1 MASGSQFFDQATE
14 FHIDHG
20 WVAGVRQLASPNYN
34 SRPFANSR
42 AYNNVRPHD
51 NSRSH
56 DNCDADDH
64 DLSHQNVPL
73 PLIDLLVIHNIS
85 LPAGEFGGPYIDQL
99 FLNTLDCTVHDSFA
113 DLRDLKVSAHFL
125 LTRDGDITQ
134 CVATDKRAWHAGTS
148 RFGERDNCN
157 DFSIGIEL
165 EGSDTTPFTDEQ
177 YAALQWLVRGLMRY
191 YPQINVERIV
201 GHSDIAPGRKTD
213 PGPCFDW
220 SRLKQGL
227 IQGSTD

>member
-1 MASGSQFFDQATE
+1 MASGSRVFDQSAE

-34 SRPFANSR
+34 SRP
-42 AYNNVRPHD
+42 HD
-51 NSRSH
+51 NSQPH
-56 DNCDADDH
+56 DTA
-64 DLSHQNVPL
+64 SPQ
-73 PLIDLLVIHNIS
+73 LIDLLVIHNIS

-99 FLNTLDCTVHDSFA
+99 FLNTLDCSAHDSFA

-125 LTRDGDITQ
+125 VTRDGDITQ
-134 CVATDKRAWHAGTS
+134 YVATDKRAWHAGKS
-148 RFGERDNCN
+148 IFGNRENCN

-165 EGSDTTPFTDEQ
+165 EGSDAAAFTDEQ
-177 YAALQWLVRGLMRY
+177 YSALNWLVRGLMRY
-191 YPQINVERIV
+191 YPQITVERIV

-220 SRLKQGL
+220 ARLRQGL
-227 IQGSTD
+227 V